1 MSAPFRDRVYAVIH
15 HALGV
20 KRRLD
25 EGTSPAPDLASEQR
39 ELIAL
44 LGPENEARRS
54 FDYGGDGTVFLGVR
68 YALACWIDELFIL
81 HSAWGSEW
89 NAQKLETALYG
100 TNNRAWMFWDQADL
114 ILRRPG
120 APRTPNPP
128 GVDAMEA
135 FLLCIVL
142 GFRGKLLDEPAKVR
156 DYVEAFG
163 PQVTRGESWQSP
175 ADRGVKTNVEPLT
188 GAQALRRVVWLYG
201 GLSLGATL
209 LVLLVRQLLSLFS

>member
-1 MSAPFRDRVYAVIH
+1 MTAPFRDRVYAVIDR
-15 HALGV
+15 ALGL
-20 KRRLD
+20 KRRL
-25 EGTSPAPDLASEQR
+25 EGGTSPAPDLAAEQR

-54 FDYGGDGTVFLGVR
+54 FDYGGDGSVFLGVR

-81 HSAWGSEW
+81 HSPWASEW
-89 NAQKLETALYG
+89 NGQKLETALYG

-114 ILRRPG
+114 VLRRPG
-120 APRTPNPP
+120 SPRTPHAP
-128 GVDAMEA
+128 GEDAMEA
-135 FLLCIVL
+135 FLLSIVL

-156 DYVEAFG
+156 EYVDDLR

-188 GAQALRRVVWLYG
+188 GAAAMRRVVWLYG
-201 GLSLGATL
+201 GLALGATL
-209 LVLLVRQLLSLFS
+209 LLLIVYQLIPLFS